1 MHSVVILFRALRA
14 EEKACLQS
22 PFRTLSISLLQL
34 YLFIIRFPLAK
45 YTIFQAYPYKADIN
59 TTTFNELLIRCT

>member
-1 MHSVVILFRALRA
+1 MFA
-14 EEKACLQS
+14 
-22 PFRTLSISLLQL
+22 ISLSYSIDLSVTAL
-34 YLFIIRFPLAK
+34 SFIIRFPLVK